1 MIICVIQWQNI
12 LKMTWEVEH
21 MLVIYCIDQGILI
34 HICSGNSCLVCKPE
48 MNKMEIKNVAQI
60 LKKLVEVEHSP
71 VIIPKEEEM

>member
-1 MIICVIQWQNI
+1 
-12 LKMTWEVEH
+12 MTWEVEH
-21 MLVIYCIDQGILI
+21 ILVIYCIDQGILI

-60 LKKLVEVEHSP
+60 LKLVEVEHSL

>member
-1 MIICVIQWQNI
+1 
-12 LKMTWEVEH
+12 

-60 LKKLVEVEHSP
+60 LKNLLK
-71 VIIPKEEEM
+71 